1 MHIKIRNNIQVETTG
16 GLLVE
21 QAWLQYASGPLLRE
35 PNLINLGEKIHLHLI
50 IQGWLGE
57 GEAGQ
62 EQIRVGA
69 AQRIITDE
77 GQCFL
82 NEADL
87 FAAYGY
93 FPLRAVEKISLS
105 AIVENI
111 DRLVDEFRVDFRIWS
126 KIHPD
131 QAIQGYYSCHL

>member
-1 MHIKIRNNIQVETTG
+1 MS
-16 GLLVE
+16 L
-21 QAWLQYASGPLLRE
+21 S
-35 PNLINLGEKIHLHLI
+35 LINLDEKIQLHLI
-50 IQGWLGE
+50 IQRWLGE
-57 GEAGQ
+57 AEAMQ

-69 AQRIITDE
+69 AQRITTDE
-77 GQCFL
+77 GQSFL

-105 AIVENI
+105 AFVENI
-111 DRLVDEFRVDFRIWS
+111 DRLVDEFSVDFHIWS

-131 QAIQGYYSCHL
+131 QIIQGYYSCHL